1 MLFSNGSIILLFD
14 KFYAADKSRN
24 SRSTGLGLS
33 IVKLLAEKTNAK
45 SVAEINSDIL
55 TLRGCR
61 TKKLVRGSFYVK
73 K

>member
-1 MLFSNGSIILLFD
+1 MELTIRHMLFSNGSIILLFD

-55 TLRGCR
+55 TLRF
-61 TKKLVRGSFYVK
+61 LFL
-73 K
+73 